1 MSAIAIRRTMAGVG
15 LIEVLVALMVI
26 AGGVLALS
34 RMQGLLMTS
43 AASSRQLSDAS
54 FIAQREIEN
63 LRSRDW
69 SDDSLSD
76 TASPTASCTSVPS
89 STEGTSYARPDV
101 LGATATYQVQYRVWS
116 SGAAGSMEC
125 KTVQVTV
132 SWTDAQAQVRTYTAS
147 TRLQRIGADLSA
159 RLLAFPP

>member
-1 MSAIAIRRTMAGVG
+1 MKPGAHRSAMAGVG
-15 LIEVLVALMVI
+15 LIEVLITLVI
-26 AGGVLALS
+26 IGGGVMAMGRL
-34 RMQGLLMTS
+34 QGLLLTS

-69 SDDSLSD
+69 SDNSLSD

-89 STEGTSYARPDV
+89 STEGTSYPRPDV

-132 SWTDAQAQVRTYTAS
+132 SWTDAQGQARTYTAS
-147 TRLQRIGADLSA
+147 TRLQRIGADFSA
-159 RLLAFPP
+159 RLLTSP